1 MSRETAD
8 DRIPRHGDANPVV
21 EMLIGRAVR
30 LARTDIDTQLAAGE
44 LIRAARS
51 DLALLRQARETV
63 AHRWLVSDTGAL
75 AARALVPLQTAERT
89 LEEERRVWAHQT

>member
-1 MSRETAD
+1 MSTETAD
-8 DRIPRHGDANPVV
+8 DRRPRHGDTSPVA

-51 DLALLRQARETV
+51 DLTLLQQARETI
-63 AHRWLVSDTGAL
+63 AHRWLVTDAGAL

-89 LEEERRVWAHQT
+89 LEEERRAWAHRT